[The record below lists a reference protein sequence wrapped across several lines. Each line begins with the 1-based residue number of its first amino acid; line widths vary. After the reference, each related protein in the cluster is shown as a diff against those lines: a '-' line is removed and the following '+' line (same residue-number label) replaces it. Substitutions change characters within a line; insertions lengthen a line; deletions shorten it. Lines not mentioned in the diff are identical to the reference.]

1 MSAPFV
7 LVLRL
12 ILAASLYGFLALALI
27 TLWREVRTQGESL
40 AARKTPSLSMQIQRG
55 GEPPARRFFNQPE
68 ILMGRDSHCD
78 VVLSDE
84 TVSVRHARLSFHH
97 GQWWLEDLDST
108 NGTFLNKEKLSIP
121 TVVIGGDEIECGS
134 FLLTLDLGADMETP
148 STQRIEPEGD
158 NDD

>member
-108 NGTFLNKEKLSIP
+108 NGVKINGHP
-121 TVVIGGDEIECGS
+121 TRKNLLQDGARIQLGS
-134 FLLTLDLGADMETP
+134 VQLEFRDTGYIHTNSVKVDV
-148 STQRIEPEGD
+148 R
-158 NDD
+158 